1 LIAKILIFND
11 WNELEREIMDF
22 KEGTNIQTISENE
35 YYPINFSF
43 FQDIFI
49 DDTDLD
55 DLVDKYN
62 KNCNNYE
69 LKLKITS
76 KKRKW
81 VIEIPHKI
89 IYNYIIAQV
98 NSICE
103 IINNIIKNDEGINSV
118 ILVGGYCSNEV
129 LISEIKKKLSNKI
142 SNFFQPS
149 KPCLAIM
156 EGAVLFGLNPNKIIQ
171 RKARYTIGMGT
182 NAKWDDERHSKSGQ
196 KYYDKNIE
204 SWCCRDCFSIF
215 IKINENVELGQE
227 IINKYCLLNPRYCTL
242 KFYKTLK
249 SDPIFIYEEGVENIG
264 KLRLDAGKDYPP
276 GEREVNVTMRIG
288 GTFIDVKAKHLKSG
302 NSIKIK
308 LDFN

>member
-1 LIAKILIFND
+1 MIAKILIFND

-43 FQDIFI
+43 FQDIFN

-103 IINNIIKNDEGINSV
+103 IINDILKNDEGINSV

-129 LISEIKKKLSNKI
+129 LISEIKKKL
-142 SNFFQPS
+142 
-149 KPCLAIM
+149 L
-156 EGAVLFGLNPNKIIQ
+156 
-171 RKARYTIGMGT
+171 T
-182 NAKWDDERHSKSGQ
+182 
-196 KYYDKNIE
+196 
-204 SWCCRDCFSIF
+204 
-215 IKINENVELGQE
+215 
-227 IINKYCLLNPRYCTL
+227 
-242 KFYKTLK
+242 
-249 SDPIFIYEEGVENIG
+249 
-264 KLRLDAGKDYPP
+264 
-276 GEREVNVTMRIG
+276 
-288 GTFIDVKAKHLKSG
+288 
-302 NSIKIK
+302 
-308 LDFN
+308 